1 MSRSNLG
8 LDLSRMSRRRL
19 LAQSAVAGAAMPF
32 ASLLGKSSSAFAQTP
47 ISGDIEF
54 WSRES
59 FDNGV
64 RQPLIEE
71 RLAAF
76 DDEFGTDTTVQ
87 FMVFQES
94 IQKMQAAVAAG
105 NPPDLGQQGPDVTLQ
120 FASGEYLANV
130 DDLFASIKD
139 QLLPLQKEAFVTIDG
154 AMYSIPWYVETRVL
168 FYHKDL
174 LEAAGIQPPT
184 TFAEWTEAATAL
196 TKGEDQYGFIIS
208 PEGPGP
214 GQLWIPLASSAG
226 GNLLSADGAIQANS
240 DPFKST
246 LQFLA
251 DLYTAKVMPEATP
264 TYTGNDVTQLF
275 LLKKSA
281 MLWGNGAVLVAA
293 ALQTPDLLEN
303 IGAVLTPTAEAGG
316 ISRSFLGGFQLFAF
330 NQAKNV
336 DGAKEL
342 IKYLLDPSW
351 YSGYMQFTKGAAL
364 PVTAAAAAD
373 PFYQD
378 DPVMKTMVDQVPT
391 AIRYGGPDYGNAPYL
406 GEAEGA
412 LLFSQPVIDVMTG
425 AKTVDEAVQG
435 LQEGL
440 EALAAQ

>member
-1 MSRSNLG
+1 
-8 LDLSRMSRRRL
+8 MSRRRL
-19 LAQSAVAGAAMPF
+19 LGTAAGVAGAFPF
-32 ASLLGKSSSAFAQTP
+32 ASMLGNSRYASAQAQ
-47 ISGDIEF
+47 ISGDLEF

-76 DDEFGTDTTVQ
+76 DEQFGTDTAVQ

-120 FASGEYLANV
+120 FAAGGYLEPV
-130 DDLFASIKD
+130 DDLYAGIKD
-139 QLLPLQKEAFVTIDG
+139 QLLPLQKEAFVSVDG
-154 AMYSIPWYVETRVL
+154 TMFSMPWYVETRVL

-184 TFAEWTEAATAL
+184 TFAEWTEAAKAL
-196 TKGEDQYGFIIS
+196 TKGDEQYGFVIS

-214 GQLWIPLASSAG
+214 GQLWVPLASSSG
-226 GNLLSADGAIQANS
+226 GNLLSADGAIQANT
-240 DPFKST
+240 DPFKSS

-251 DLYTAKVMPEATP
+251 DLYAAKVMPEATP

-281 MLWGNGAVLVAA
+281 MNWGNGAVLIAA
-293 ALQTPDLLEN
+293 AAQAPDLLEN

-316 ISRSFLGGFQLFAF
+316 ISRSFLGGFQLFMF
-330 NQAKNV
+330 NQGKNI

-342 IKYLLDPSW
+342 IKYLLEPEW

-364 PVTAAAAAD
+364 PVTTAAAAD
-373 PFYQD
+373 PFYQN
-378 DPVMKTMVDQVPT
+378 DPVLKTMVDQIPT